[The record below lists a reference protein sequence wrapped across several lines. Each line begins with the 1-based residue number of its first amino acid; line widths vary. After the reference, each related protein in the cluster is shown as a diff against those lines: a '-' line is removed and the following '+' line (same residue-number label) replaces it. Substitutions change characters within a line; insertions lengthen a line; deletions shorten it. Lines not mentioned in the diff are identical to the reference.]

1 MPRTTPIRLVSTT
14 AAPPRRSR
22 VSDPP
27 IINITLQEDERRVFS
42 VPEAAAVL
50 GISRSKLY
58 EFIAAGEIR
67 TIHIGRLCKIPV
79 GAIDDFVASRPTS
92 GPNHPAAR

>member
-1 MPRTTPIRLVSTT
+1 MPRSTPIRFTTTTSTSER
-14 AAPPRRSR
+14 RRSR
-22 VSDPP
+22 ANDPP
-27 IINITLQEDERRVFS
+27 VINITFQEDERRVFS

-67 TIHIGRLCKIPV
+67 TIHIGRLCKITAE
-79 GAIDDFVASRPTS
+79 GIDEFLASRPA
-92 GPNHPAAR
+92 GPAAARRD